1 MLSSYVPRR
10 ILGIIPARFASSRF
24 PGKVLATLAGRPVLQ
39 HVYERAALARCLT
52 GVVIATDD
60 ERVRDAARAFGATV
74 RMTRADHASGTDR
87 AAEVAS
93 GDDASLVV
101 NIQGDEPLIDPEAI
115 DAAVLGLLEDPEAPM
130 GTLRKRIDDPAEV
143 ANPNAVKVVTDR
155 SGNAIYF
162 SRAPIPYIREDG
174 EAAAHYRHIGLYVYR
189 REFLLAYPGLPVGPL
204 ERAER
209 LEQLRALENGFRIRV
224 VETGYDSVGID
235 TPADLERVSRMFDHA
250 GALASPLSCTT
261 GDIDG

>member
-1 MLSSYVPRR
+1 
-10 ILGIIPARFASSRF
+10 LGIIPARFASSRF

-39 HVYERAALARCLT
+39 HVYERAACARYLT
-52 GVVIATDD
+52 EVVIATDD
-60 ERVRDAARAFGATV
+60 ERVRDAARAFGASV

-93 GDDASLVV
+93 ADSAPLVV
-101 NIQGDEPLIDPEAI
+101 NIQGDEPLIDPAAI
-115 DAAVLGLLEDPEAPM
+115 DAAVLGLLEDPDAPM
-130 GTLRKRIDDPAEV
+130 GTLKKRIDDPAEV

-155 SGNAIYF
+155 SGNALYF
-162 SRAPIPYIREDG
+162 SRSPIPHIRADG
-174 EAAAHYRHIGLYVYR
+174 EPAAHYRHIGLYVYR
-189 REFLLAYPGLPVGPL
+189 REFLLDYPRLPIGPL

-224 VETGYDSVGID
+224 VETDYDSVGID
-235 TPADLERVSRMFDHA
+235 TPGDLARVSQMFNHA
-250 GALASPLSCTT
+250 GELRSPYSGTT